1 MKNPYTDT
9 TNEILTNWQQYKSEL
24 REHPRLNDAQEQ
36 ELVNRARQGDEHAKQ
51 EMIQACLWYVTRT
64 AQKYIDALQHDDLLD
79 LVQVGN
85 TALVEKIENA
95 LTKPKPF
102 AYLMATAQ
110 LEIKHYVSYR
120 TSLISRWHL
129 NHEMIWTES
138 LDAPLSSN
146 SHLSL
151 QDVLSETEVPAAPAP
166 AAKEPEGKSGEYGY
180 LFNAIEKLPPR
191 QKYIVQRHYGLDG
204 EAPETLG
211 DLSRRL
217 SSNPAA
223 SLAAVTLR
231 DAMKNLRKLLS

>member
-1 MKNPYTDT
+1 MKNTNTNT

-24 REHPRLNDAQEQ
+24 REHPRLTDEQEQ
-36 ELVNRARQGDEHAKQ
+36 ELVNRARQGDKQAKQ
-51 EMIQACLWYVTRT
+51 EIIQACLWYVTQT
-64 AQKYIDALQHDDLLD
+64 AQKYIDALKHDDLLD

-102 AYLMATAQ
+102 AYLMATAR

-129 NHEMIWTES
+129 KHEMIWTES
-138 LDAPLSSN
+138 LDAPLSS
-146 SHLSL
+146 SHSHFSL
-151 QDVLSETEVPAAPAP
+151 QDMLSEIEAPVAE
-166 AAKEPEGKSGEYGY
+166 EPEGKSGDYGY
-180 LFNAIEKLPPR
+180 LLNAIEKLPPR

-204 EAPETLG
+204 EAPEALG

-217 SSNPAA
+217 SSNPSA
-223 SLAAVTLR
+223 SLASVTLR